1 MRKLREFEPIPYQT
15 SKIRYLLQKDFSKE
29 MDNLAC
35 QVKTT
40 ALLSCSSFKSDC
52 QELPNPCGAIIL
64 STTNTQ
70 FKGVT
75 AYHQQ
80 LWAVMVSKKN
90 WIPFY
95 REYPDSLKSQ
105 LTVSELTYHRPSIR

>member
-40 ALLSCSSFKSDC
+40 ALLTLFR
-52 QELPNPCGAIIL
+52 
-64 STTNTQ
+64 Q
-70 FKGVT
+70 FGV
-75 AYHQQ
+75 
-80 LWAVMVSKKN
+80 K
-90 WIPFY
+90 P
-95 REYPDSLKSQ
+95 
-105 LTVSELTYHRPSIR
+105 